1 MKDMPAYCQEILNMI
16 EWANGDP
23 ATSKWAKMRA
33 DAGHPAPFGLK
44 YVGVG
49 NEDLISTTFEE
60 RYEMICK
67 AIKEKY
73 PDIEVVGTAGPF
85 HDPSA
90 DYVEGWKF
98 AKAHKDILDLVDEHY
113 YESPG
118 WFMHHQDYYDN
129 YDRMAPKVYLGEYAS
144 RTRTMESAL
153 AEALYLCSIERN
165 GDVVSMTSYA
175 PLLCKDGYANWNPD
189 MIYFN
194 NDSITSLTPSYHT
207 QRLWGTHSGD
217 TYVTSKMDI
226 RPELQHRVAASV
238 VKDSKTGK
246 TTVKLVN
253 ALPANVT
260 VSLRGLDI
268 PAGARMEGFTGKPS
282 DKKVD
287 EVSGTEQG
295 QRIDL
300 NPYMVKIIT
309 F

>member
-1 MKDMPAYCQEILNMI
+1 
-16 EWANGDP
+16 
-23 ATSKWAKMRA
+23 
-33 DAGHPAPFGLK
+33 
-44 YVGVG
+44 
-49 NEDLISTTFEE
+49 
-60 RYEMICK
+60 
-67 AIKEKY
+67 
-73 PDIEVVGTAGPF
+73 
-85 HDPSA
+85 
-90 DYVEGWKF
+90 
-98 AKAHKDILDLVDEHY
+98 
-113 YESPG
+113 
-118 WFMHHQDYYDN
+118 
-129 YDRMAPKVYLGEYAS
+129 
-144 RTRTMESAL
+144 
-153 AEALYLCSIERN
+153 
-165 GDVVSMTSYA
+165 MTSYA